1 MKTNEKNE
9 YKVGDFV
16 LPISLKYTNEVCEL
30 SEDLGY
36 DFRYKTKS
44 GRWGFIVKSFL
55 PVSWRHAT
63 GEEIT
68 SGIASQIQ
76 MAKSFI
82 AEYGLLRAMEVLK
95 NAPEGSTHH
104 DLVTAEN
111 IDLYFN
117 SKDHLEWCE
126 FELRWCLP
134 RFHYT
139 NEMIMGMMDIA
150 ELKRL
155 FENIDL
161 INKVGGP
168 KAAKA
173 QVKQAKEYGYSTF
186 SIPIELNGSIVM
198 GCLNI
203 DKLEQALSDHD
214 QLFENIETL
223 EVTHV

>member
-1 MKTNEKNE
+1 MRTNEKNE

-16 LPISLKYTNEVCEL
+16 LPVSLKFTNEVCEL

-104 DLVTAEN
+104 NLVTAEN
-111 IDLYFN
+111 LDLYFN

-126 FELRWCLP
+126 LELKWCLP

-139 NEMIMGMMDIA
+139 NEMIMGMIDIA
-150 ELKRL
+150 VLKRL
-155 FENIDL
+155 VESIDL
-161 INKVGGP
+161 IEKLDGLDR
-168 KAAKA
+168 AKIIYECTIEYSRTA
-173 QVKQAKEYGYSTF
+173 MQNYDIHKIWFEKEQLRQAIADYE
-186 SIPIELNGSIVM
+186 
-198 GCLNI
+198 
-203 DKLEQALSDHD
+203 
-214 QLFENIETL
+214 QLFGNTETL
-223 EVTHV
+223 GVTHV

>member
-63 GEEIT
+63 SEEIT

-82 AEYGLLRAMEVLK
+82 VEYGLLKAMEVLK

-104 DLVTAEN
+104 NLVTAEN
-111 IDLYFN
+111 LDLYFN

-126 FELRWCLP
+126 LELKWCLP

-139 NEMIMGMMDIA
+139 NEIIMGMIDIA
-150 ELKRL
+150 VLKRIV
-155 FENIDL
+155 ESVDL
-161 INKVGGP
+161 VKKCGGIESI
-168 KAAKA
+168 KDTFDFAWAHGA
-173 QVKQAKEYGYSTF
+173 DELTEYGEQVKQAIADYE
-186 SIPIELNGSIVM
+186 SIFGGE
-198 GCLNI
+198 
-203 DKLEQALSDHD
+203 
-214 QLFENIETL
+214 
-223 EVTHV
+223 HV